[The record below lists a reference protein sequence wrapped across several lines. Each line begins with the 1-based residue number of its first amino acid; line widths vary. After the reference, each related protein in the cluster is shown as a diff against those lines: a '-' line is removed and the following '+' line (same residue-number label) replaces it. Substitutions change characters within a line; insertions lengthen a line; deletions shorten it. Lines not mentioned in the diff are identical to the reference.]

1 MSMRTF
7 VISAVRARLSLLAR
21 ANLCRPR
28 AEIGPRAEIVACAC
42 LIAHILMHAHTHEC
56 RRARARLDSARLE
69 TPQYHSITTLQDK
82 DLWRG
87 RGKSAAGASD

>member
-28 AEIGPRAEIVACAC
+28 AEIGCKS
-42 LIAHILMHAHTHEC
+42 LL
-56 RRARARLDSARLE
+56 ARV
-69 TPQYHSITTLQDK
+69 
-82 DLWRG
+82 
-87 RGKSAAGASD
+87 